1 MSSIHQVCKPY
12 IVLYAHHASF
22 VPSQAGSMCT
32 VPRMVACNRDTL
44 QTRNRKTEKTSGL
57 GVTRRLRHLRLGA
70 CAAAEINREQQQ
82 RPPGLATA
90 TSRVH
95 PGRLGRA
102 WACICASAVLTACSL
117 IGAIDVRVLASSV
130 AAIGGSLFW
139 FVYLRCTQPRGLLQ
153 ARPGDVTL
161 AVSNIT
167 GAGLGLFAAR
177 DLNEGFVLGNYPGVS
192 RSLACACTHTISV
205 APGARCKWQEPPRD
219 TICKPRHI
227 QMDVLRV
234 QMYLSSECLS
244 FAEKSGNTLKKKLS
258 PQKNRVDPLRIRTAI
273 SLQAQLFGLAFSEFF
288 ACCLQVF
295 QSAQVSDYG
304 DKIKDSESKNWEN

>member
-1 MSSIHQVCKPY
+1 MAWVPSQAGSMCTGPRMVACTRDTLQTRNM
-12 IVLYAHHASF
+12 AW

-44 QTRNRKTEKTSGL
+44 QTRNRKTEKISGL

-70 CAAAEINREQQQ
+70 CAAAEIDQQQ

-95 PGRLGRA
+95 PGQVGSA

-130 AAIGGSLFW
+130 AAIGGSFFW
-139 FVYLRCTQPRGLLQ
+139 FVYLRCTQPRGILQ

-177 DLNEGFVLGNYPGVS
+177 DLNEGFVLGSYPGVS
-192 RSLACACTHTISV
+192 RSLTCAHTHTISL
-205 APGARCKWQEPPRD
+205 AASARGKWQEPPRD

-227 QMDVLRV
+227 QMDVLGV
-234 QMYLSSECLS
+234 QMYL
-244 FAEKSGNTLKKKLS
+244 
-258 PQKNRVDPLRIRTAI
+258 
-273 SLQAQLFGLAFSEFF
+273 
-288 ACCLQVF
+288 
-295 QSAQVSDYG
+295 
-304 DKIKDSESKNWEN
+304 